1 MATLLQIN
9 KDYGAL
15 VSPCLETNQKMLHTP
30 NGLLWRYDT
39 SLRPRKMRLCLKWTK
54 IVASRHLLLSG
65 GNTATHQRNTGLEA
79 MVPFPAWKNPD
90 CRFATT
96 PRVQGNCGT
105 ASNKQRPVM
114 TKLEYSQNLIF
125 KYLSTV
131 LNMKWYYLLTKKN
144 TYWCVHKRTSFNT
157 GVQKINC

>member
-1 MATLLQIN
+1 MVPWYLLVWKQIKKCYIPQMDCCGAT
-9 KDYGAL
+9 
-15 VSPCLETNQKMLHTP
+15 TP
-30 NGLLWRYDT
+30 
-39 SLRPRKMRLCLKWTK
+39 LCVPGKCGS
-54 IVASRHLLLSG
+54 ASNEQRSWHQGTYFFSG